1 MFSGSKET
9 CSIKRFCHLLKPGQE
24 KHKFYYVPV
33 SQIKDEC
40 FPVRYVA
47 LYQSYRLFNTD
58 AGIRYYGTVKRAT
71 KTKRRNI
78 HVLPKDSDE
87 MYYLFEIKEW
97 KTLSKPVA
105 IREHSMGRQFT
116 NMFLL
121 EHSAEAP
128 ELGIR
133 NETEFRLFNE
143 LKRALNS
150 TEINDSGSDIGF
162 TINNSTIIFEDGKIH
177 IYHDKAIRAEYEIKE
192 FSRTPNAVFRRIQNS
207 LMNMTK

>member
-1 MFSGSKET
+1 ML
-9 CSIKRFCHLLKPGQE
+9 SI
-24 KHKFYYVPV
+24 
-33 SQIKDEC
+33 
-40 FPVRYVA
+40 RYVA
-47 LYQSYRLFNTD
+47 LYQSYKLFNTD
-58 AGIRYYGTVKRAT
+58 TGIRYYGTVKRVT

-121 EHSAEAP
+121 EHIAEAP

-133 NETEFRLFNE
+133 NETEKFSLFNE
-143 LKRALNS
+143 LKHALNN
-150 TEINDSGSDIGF
+150 TEINDGGSDIGF
-162 TINNSTIIFEDGKIH
+162 TINNSKIIFEDGKIH
-177 IYHDKAIRAEYEIKE
+177 IYHDKSIRAEYEIKE

-207 LMNMTK
+207 LMNLSK

>member
-1 MFSGSKET
+1 M
-9 CSIKRFCHLLKPGQE
+9 
-24 KHKFYYVPV
+24 
-33 SQIKDEC
+33 
-40 FPVRYVA
+40 
-47 LYQSYRLFNTD
+47 YQSYRLFNTD

-78 HVLPKDSDE
+78 NVLLKDSDE

-121 EHSAEAP
+121 EHNAEAP

-133 NETEFRLFNE
+133 NETAFRLFNE

-207 LMNMTK
+207 IMNMTK